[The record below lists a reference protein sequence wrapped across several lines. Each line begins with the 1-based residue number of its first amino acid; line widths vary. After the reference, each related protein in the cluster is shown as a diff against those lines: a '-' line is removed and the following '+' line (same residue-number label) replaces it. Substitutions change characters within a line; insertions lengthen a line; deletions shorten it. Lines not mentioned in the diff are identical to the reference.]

1 MNLKIFSISSLC
13 LLLTFCAKE
22 PTDQSLKFS
31 FSEDAEGFTKITEK
45 TIYGEEG
52 NAYGYDLQTTPSDDA
67 FFFSTDVEEGNYLV
81 TLTLGSDDAESTTTV
96 KSETRRLMLENIHTA
111 KGESKTLSFAVNIR
125 NIKINDSTN
134 VRIKEREHGKLIWD
148 DKLTLEFNGQN
159 PSVRNIII
167 EKADQIPTVFLAG
180 NSTVVDQTHEPWC
193 GWGQMFPRFFNSTV
207 AIANYAES
215 GLAASSFMSSKR
227 LEKLLTKMKAG
238 DYLIIEFGHNDQKE
252 KGEGKGPYTSYK
264 SGLKLMADKVKEKGG
279 IPILVTSM
287 HRRRFDDKGKIIN
300 THGDYPDAVRQLA
313 KEENI
318 ALIDLNNMS
327 QTLYEA
333 WGDEESKKAF
343 VHYPAGTFPNQETD
357 LADNT
362 HFNSY
367 GGYEL
372 AKCIVQGILESN
384 LELKNHINADFK
396 SFDPAHPDPIETVNI
411 PETPF
416 FDLVKPDGN

>member
-31 FSEDAEGFTKITEK
+31 FSGDAEGFTKITEK
-45 TIYGEEG
+45 TIYGEG